1 MLKFGIFRSRAFVLG
16 IVAAFVLVLLPLE
29 GFSQQPPKGGVLM
42 GTLFGADGRTPVVN
56 ATVKIRNLNTQKE
69 YSSPTD
75 NKGTFR
81 IAGIDEGWYTLGV
94 TSILGDYNLNYGVY
108 IKYGET
114 ARMTLSMK
122 GSGVL
127 EGKGHGATG
136 GGQSFF
142 STPTGILVIVAAVG
156 GAGFGVYELTKK
168 KNEASP
174 VNR

>member
-1 MLKFGIFRSRAFVLG
+1 MLNFGVFRSRVLVMG
-16 IVAAFVLVLLPLE
+16 IVAAFLLVLVPVQI
-29 GFSQQPPKGGVLM
+29 FSQQPPKGGTLM
-42 GTLFGADGRTPVVN
+42 GSLYGADGRTPVVN

-75 NKGTFR
+75 NKGMFR

-114 ARMTLSMK
+114 AKLTLSMK

-127 EGKGHGATG
+127 EGKGHGATT

-142 STPTGILVIVAAVG
+142 ATPAGIVVIIAAVG
-156 GAGFGVYELTKK
+156 GAGFGVYSLTKK
-168 KNEASP
+168 KNETSP
-174 VNR
+174 VNK